1 MQQRAEAGTIRREDL
16 HSSMTQPGLIHSGVA
31 ADEFFRYYLDRGE
44 PLVLATVA
52 QTLGST
58 YRKAGAQML
67 IAGDGRVAGL
77 LSGGCLEADL
87 MERAR
92 RVLETG
98 EPATVHYDTRSSDDV
113 IWGIGLGC
121 EGAMTILLSRLDR
134 ANDYQP
140 FKFASRCR
148 FDQVDARFALVTE
161 SRNPK
166 FPLGAAF
173 CSQNKHSLPASVA
186 AAMDVSTPRGAG
198 PSSQVIAADD
208 ATFLVVPIEL
218 PPRLL
223 LLGAGPDA
231 MPLVEIAG
239 LMNWQVTVFDHRAA
253 YAVADRFPRARRV
266 ELKAAAE
273 LPKELQAGQYDAAVV
288 MSHHLLSD
296 QAYLAALA
304 DSSIPYV
311 GLLGPAPRRIR
322 LLHEIG
328 DKAARLSGRLY
339 GPIGLDIGAR
349 SPETIALAIVAEI
362 QATMAGR
369 EGGSF
374 SKVAPTP

>member
-1 MQQRAEAGTIRREDL
+1 
-16 HSSMTQPGLIHSGVA
+16 MTQSSLIHSGISV
-31 ADEFFRYYLDRGE
+31 DDFFRTYASRGE
-44 PLVLATVA
+44 SLVLATVV

-67 IAGDGRVAGL
+67 IAADGRVAGL

-92 RVLETG
+92 GVLETG
-98 EPATVHYDTRSSDDV
+98 EAATVHYDTRSSDDV

-134 ANDYQP
+134 SNDYQP
-140 FKFASRCR
+140 FAFAAQSRY
-148 FDQVDARFALVTE
+148 DQVDARFALVTE
-161 SRNPK
+161 SRNSRYTT
-166 FPLGAAF
+166 GAGLWRNSKQSA
-173 CSQNKHSLPASVA
+173 PAAVTD
-186 AAMDVSTPRGAG
+186 AMNVSTPRGTNAPG
-198 PSSQVIAADD
+198 EVIVADD

-231 MPLVEIAG
+231 MPLVEFAG
-239 LMNWQVTVFDHRAA
+239 LMNWQVTVLDHRPA
-253 YAVADRFPRARRV
+253 YAVPERFPRARRV
-266 ELKAAAE
+266 ALRPSAE
-273 LPKELQAGQYDAAVV
+273 LPQELQSQQYDAAVV
-288 MSHHLLSD
+288 MSHHLISD

-304 DSSIPYV
+304 DSTIPYV

-322 LLHEIG
+322 LLSEIG
-328 DKAARLSGRLY
+328 DKAAVLSGRLY

-349 SPETIALAIVAEI
+349 SPEAIALAIVAEI
-362 QATMAGR
+362 QAVMTGKA
-369 EGGSF
+369 GGSF
-374 SKVAPTP
+374 SKAPP

>member
-1 MQQRAEAGTIRREDL
+1 
-16 HSSMTQPGLIHSGVA
+16 MTQTGLIHSGVST
-31 ADEFFRYYLDRGE
+31 DEFFRYYVGRSE
-44 PLVLATVA
+44 PLVLATVT

-92 RVLETG
+92 GVLQSG
-98 EPATVHYDTRSSDDV
+98 VAATVHYDTRSSDDV

-134 ANDYQP
+134 DNDYQP
-140 FKFASRCR
+140 FTFASQCR
-148 FDQVDARFALVTE
+148 YEQIDAKFALVTE
-161 SRNPK
+161 SRSPRY
-166 FPLGAAF
+166 PLGAG
-173 CSQNKHSLPASVA
+173 SWPHSKQSAPPAVA
-186 AAMDVSTPRGAG
+186 KSIEVSTPRGAG
-198 PSSQVIAADD
+198 TASEVIETED

-239 LMNWQVTVFDHRAA
+239 LMNWQVTVLDHRPA
-253 YAVADRFPRARRV
+253 YAVAERFPRARRV
-266 ELKAAAE
+266 ARKVAAE
-273 LPKELQAGQYDAAVV
+273 LPQELQSGQYDAAVV

-304 DSSIPYV
+304 DSDIPYV

-322 LLHEIG
+322 LMSEIG
-328 DKAARLSGRLY
+328 AKGAALAGRLY

-349 SPETIALAIVAEI
+349 SPEAIALAIVAEI
-362 QATMAGR
+362 QAVMAGR
-369 EGGSF
+369 AGGSF
-374 SKVAPTP
+374 SKSGSAL

>member
-1 MQQRAEAGTIRREDL
+1 
-16 HSSMTQPGLIHSGVA
+16 MTQNGLIHSGVA
-31 ADEFFRYYLDRGE
+31 LDEFFRHYAGRSE

-52 QTLGST
+52 HTLGST

-92 RVLETG
+92 AVLKSG
-98 EPATVHYDTRSSDDV
+98 EAATVHYDTRSSDDV

-121 EGAMTILLSRLDR
+121 EGAMTILLTRLDPG
-134 ANDYQP
+134 NEYQP
-140 FKFASRCR
+140 FAFAAHCR
-148 FDQVDARFALVTE
+148 HEQLDSRFALVIE
-161 SRNPK
+161 SRHAS
-166 FPLGAAF
+166 FPLGAALWPR
-173 CSQNKHSLPASVA
+173 SKHSTPDAVA
-186 AAMDVSTPRGAG
+186 AAMRIPTPRGAG
-198 PSSQVIAADD
+198 VAAEVIVTDL
-208 ATFLVVPIEL
+208 ATLLIVPIEL

-239 LMNWQVTVFDHRAA
+239 LMNWQVTVLDHRPA
-253 YAVADRFPRARRV
+253 YAIPERFPRARRV
-266 ELKAAAE
+266 ALKPAAE
-273 LPKELQAGQYDAAVV
+273 LPEELQRGQYDAAVV

-296 QAYLAALA
+296 EAYLAALA
-304 DSSIPYV
+304 DSPISYI

-322 LLHEIG
+322 LLSELG
-328 DKAARLSGRLY
+328 PRAALLSGRLF

-362 QATMAGR
+362 QAVLAGKS
-369 EGGSF
+369 GGSF
-374 SKVAPTP
+374 SKSSAT

>member
-1 MQQRAEAGTIRREDL
+1 
-16 HSSMTQPGLIHSGVA
+16 MTQPGLIHSGVA
-31 ADEFFRYYLDRGE
+31 ADEFFRYYVDRAE

-92 RVLETG
+92 KVLETG

-140 FKFASRCR
+140 FHFASRCR
-148 FDQVDARFALVTE
+148 FDQIAASFAVVTQT
-161 SRNPK
+161 RNPK
-166 FPLGAAF
+166 YPLGAAF
-173 CSQNKHSLPASVA
+173 WTQNKHSAPAAVA
-186 AAMDVSTPRGAG
+186 AAMDVPTPRGAG
-198 PSSQVIAADD
+198 PSSQVIEAED

-239 LMNWQVTVFDHRAA
+239 LMNWQVTVIDHRPA
-253 YAVADRFPRARRV
+253 YAIADRFPRARRV
-266 ELKAAAE
+266 LLKPSAE
-273 LPKELQAGQYDAAVV
+273 LPQELQAGQYDAAVV

-339 GPIGLDIGAR
+339 GPIGLDLGAR

-362 QATMAGR
+362 QAVMAGR

-374 SKVAPTP
+374 SKLAPG

>member
-1 MQQRAEAGTIRREDL
+1 
-16 HSSMTQPGLIHSGVA
+16 MTQPGLIHSGIAVDA
-31 ADEFFRYYLDRGE
+31 FFRHYIERGAS
-44 PLVLATVA
+44 LVLATITR
-52 QTLGST
+52 TLGST

-92 RVLETG
+92 GVLQTG

-140 FKFASRCR
+140 FQFAADCR
-148 FDQVDARFALVTE
+148 FHQTAARFAIVTE
-161 SRNPK
+161 SQNPH
-166 FPLGAAF
+166 FPVGKAFWAQNEHAA
-173 CSQNKHSLPASVA
+173 PVPVA
-186 AAMDVSTPRGAG
+186 AAMSEPTPRGAN
-198 PSSQVIAADD
+198 PTSATITADD

-231 MPLVEIAG
+231 MPVVEIAG
-239 LMNWQVTVFDHRAA
+239 LMNWQVTVFDHRPA
-253 YAVADRFPRARRV
+253 YAVAERFPRARRV
-266 ELKAAAE
+266 ALQAATE
-273 LPKELQAGQYDAAVV
+273 LPQELQARQYDAAVV

-328 DKAARLSGRLY
+328 EKAARLSGRLY
-339 GPIGLDIGAR
+339 GPVGLDIGAR

-362 QATMAGR
+362 QAVLAGR

-374 SKVAPTP
+374 SKTGPT

>member
-1 MQQRAEAGTIRREDL
+1 
-16 HSSMTQPGLIHSGVA
+16 MTEPGLIHSGIAV
-31 ADEFFRYYLDRGE
+31 DDFFRQYHERGE
-44 PLVLATVA
+44 PLVLATVTH
-52 QTLGST
+52 TLGST

-87 MERAR
+87 LERAR
-92 RVLETG
+92 NVLRTG
-98 EPATVHYDTRSSDDV
+98 EPATAHYDTRSSDDV

-121 EGAMTILLSRLDR
+121 EGAMTILLTRLDR

-140 FKFASRCR
+140 FNFAARCR
-148 FDQVDARFALVTE
+148 FEQTDARFAIVTE
-161 SRNPK
+161 SRNSS
-166 FPLGAAF
+166 FPLGQAF
-173 CSQNKHSLPASVA
+173 WAQNKHSAPLAVA
-186 AAMDVSTPRGAG
+186 AAMDESTPRGKG
-198 PSSQVIAADD
+198 PSSATITADD

-239 LMNWQVTVFDHRAA
+239 LLNWQVTVLDHRPA

-266 ELKAAAE
+266 ALRPAAE
-273 LPKELQAGQYDAAVV
+273 LPQELQAGQYDAAVV

-328 DKAARLSGRLY
+328 EKASRLSGRVY
-339 GPIGLDIGAR
+339 GPVGLDIGAR

-362 QATMAGR
+362 QAVLAGR

-374 SKVAPTP
+374 SKVAPTPA

>member
-1 MQQRAEAGTIRREDL
+1 MSQT
-16 HSSMTQPGLIHSGVA
+16 GLIHSGVA
-31 ADEFFRYYLDRGE
+31 SDEFFRHYFGRGE
-44 PLVLATVA
+44 PLVLATVV

-87 MERAR
+87 MERAQ
-92 RVLETG
+92 RVMQSG

-121 EGAMTILLSRLDR
+121 EGAMTILLTRLD
-134 ANDYQP
+134 ASNDYQP
-140 FKFASRCR
+140 FHFAAQSRY
-148 FDQVDARFALVTE
+148 DQVDAKFALVIE
-161 SRNPK
+161 SNNAAR
-166 FPLGAAF
+166 LVGAAYWPLSKQLPPPAVF
-173 CSQNKHSLPASVA
+173 EAMLSLA
-186 AAMDVSTPRGAG
+186 PRGAG
-198 PSSQVIAADD
+198 IVSELIECED
-208 ATFLVVPIEL
+208 AKFLVVPIEL

-239 LMNWQVTVFDHRAA
+239 LMNWQVTVFDHRPA
-253 YAVADRFPRARRV
+253 YAIADRFPRARRV
-266 ELKAAAE
+266 ALRIAAD
-273 LPKELQAGQYDAAVV
+273 LPQELQAVQYDAAVV

-304 DSSIPYV
+304 DSKIPYV

-322 LLHEIG
+322 LTNEIG
-328 DKAARLSGRLY
+328 SKAAALKGRLY

-349 SPETIALAIVAEI
+349 SPESIALAIVAEI
-362 QATMAGR
+362 QAVMAGR
-369 EGGSF
+369 GGGPF
-374 SKVAPTP
+374 SKSA

>member
-1 MQQRAEAGTIRREDL
+1 
-16 HSSMTQPGLIHSGVA
+16 MTPSGLIHSGISNDA
-31 ADEFFRYYLDRGE
+31 FFQFFAGRGE

-87 MERAR
+87 MERAHG
-92 RVLETG
+92 VLESG
-98 EPATVHYDTRSSDDV
+98 EAVTVHYDTRSSDDI

-134 ANDYQP
+134 GNGYQP
-140 FKFASRCR
+140 FAFAAQCR
-148 FDQVDARFALVTE
+148 HDQVDAKFALVTE
-161 SRNPK
+161 TRSQK
-166 FPLGAAF
+166 YPLGAA
-173 CSQNKHSLPASVA
+173 CLPQGDPPPPTAVVDAMAVA
-186 AAMDVSTPRGAG
+186 TTRGAG
-198 PSSQVIAADD
+198 VVSDLIETDA

-239 LMNWQVTVFDHRAA
+239 LMNWQVTVLDHRPA
-253 YAVADRFPRARRV
+253 YAIAERFPRARRV
-266 ELKAAAE
+266 ALKVAAE
-273 LPKELQAGQYDAAVV
+273 LPQELKAGQYDAAVV

-304 DSSIPYV
+304 NSSIPYV
-311 GLLGPAPRRIR
+311 GLLGPAPRRLR
-322 LLHEIG
+322 LMNEIG
-328 DKAARLSGRLY
+328 SEAASLLSGRLY
-339 GPIGLDIGAR
+339 GPIGLDLGAR
-349 SPETIALAIVAEI
+349 SPEAIALAIVAEI
-362 QATMAGR
+362 QAVMAGR
-369 EGGSF
+369 AGGSF
-374 SKVAPTP
+374 SKVAAT